1 MAEDNI
7 RVRLAAGNAP
17 NGLTGAKMAP
27 QPADA
32 LPTDTYYGGSKDSG
46 SRRPEGAA
54 NPDNSSGLRILRR
67 L

>member
-1 MAEDNI
+1 VAQDNI

-32 LPTDTYYGGSKDSG
+32 SPTDTYSGGSKTVEVG
-46 SRRPEGAA
+46 GRKAQLNA
-54 NPDNSSGLRILRR
+54 
-67 L
+67 